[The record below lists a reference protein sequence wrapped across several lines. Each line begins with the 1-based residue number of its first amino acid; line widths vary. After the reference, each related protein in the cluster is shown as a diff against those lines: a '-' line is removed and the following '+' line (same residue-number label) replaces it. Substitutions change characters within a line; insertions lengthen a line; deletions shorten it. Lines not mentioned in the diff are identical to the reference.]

1 MAKPENGPPSGQSV
15 EQLLSSIRQ
24 AIEAD
29 GSAAPAAAAPT
40 ANDGPGAALSPAP
53 GAAEKAPPR
62 VSVKATVDPPK
73 IEPQPQDEKFSD
85 EDARQSRD
93 ARRGPGYLSG
103 NPYRFRYSL
112 EGSPTYMNLR
122 NRLTSLGQRTRA
134 GSHRSM
140 ASLLGGDARREEAR
154 AHGGGQ
160 PEPEPHEQAA
170 LRASL
175 PDAEDSVDDFVAAE
189 LASGT
194 VSYSPDYHEWS
205 LDQSFDTYE
214 APAAVQP
221 EQHEPVAHQPEPAYE
236 HAEPEPEPQPE
247 PAYEAEPAPEPE
259 IVYHQPEAEPE
270 PEPAAQPQPEPVQDG
285 AQLQLEGMIRQII
298 EPELY
303 RWFDEHLPDHVA
315 RAMPDEEAFIAM
327 IRPLI
332 DDWLADN
339 LAGIVEDAV
348 RDEIARITGL
358 KPR

>member
-1 MAKPENGPPSGQSV
+1 MGKPENGPPSGQSV
-15 EQLLSSIRQ
+15 EQLLSTIRQ

-29 GSAAPAAAAPT
+29 GSAVPP
-40 ANDGPGAALSPAP
+40 
-53 GAAEKAPPR
+53 AAEKAPPK
-62 VSVKATVDPPK
+62 VSVKATVDPPR
-73 IEPQPQDEKFSD
+73 IEPQPQDETPSD

-134 GSHRSM
+134 DSHRSM

-154 AHGGGQ
+154 AHGGAQ
-160 PEPEPHEQAA
+160 PEPEPKDQAV

-175 PDAEDSVDDFVAAE
+175 PDAEDSVDEFVAAE

-214 APAAVQP
+214 APEPLQP
-221 EQHEPVAHQPEPAYE
+221 EHPETVAYKPEPAYV
-236 HAEPEPEPQPE
+236 EPQPE
-247 PAYEAEPAPEPE
+247 PEPIAVHEPEPVYEAEPGPETE
-259 IVYHQPEAEPE
+259 LVYQEPEAEPE
-270 PEPAAQPQPEPVQDG
+270 PEPEPEAQPVQDG
-285 AQLQLEGMIRQII
+285 AQLQLDGMIRQII